1 MPISPGSPPPAD
13 HFGGNSTPRRIRACR
28 LGSLGD
34 QMSVR
39 VDPEGN
45 EIRALVYL
53 VDLSGRD
60 VLEIGCGDGRLTWR
74 YADSVSHVT
83 AIDPFA
89 EGIKRAKQSLSEASR
104 GRVKFLHVAFEEF
117 AVATDPSTFDI
128 AILSWS
134 LC

>member
-1 MPISPGSPPPAD
+1 
-13 HFGGNSTPRRIRACR
+13 
-28 LGSLGD
+28 
-34 QMSVR
+34 MSIR

-45 EIRALVYL
+45 EIGALLDL
-53 VDLSGRD
+53 VDLRKQE

-74 YADSVSHVT
+74 YADKVAHVT

-89 EGIKRAKQSLSEASR
+89 EGIERAKKSLPEGMR
-104 GRVKFLHVAFEEF
+104 GRVELRNVAFDSF
-117 AVATDPSTFDI
+117 AADVGPSSFDT